1 MTTFR
6 QLSEEVADKVG
17 AILGEKKYPWTSD
30 VHLPGGDFSLTE
42 KTKIVDSLAK
52 KYDYLDLDYIQ
63 RLFNLYG
70 TRVEYIL
77 KNVSSTKDLGLHFGR
92 DLYQVEVDYLMQ
104 EEFALCPE
112 DVLERRTKL
121 YLFLDYDKIENLDNY
136 MKNKKE
142 G

>member
-1 MTTFR
+1 
-6 QLSEEVADKVG
+6 
-17 AILGEKKYPWTSD
+17 
-30 VHLPGGDFSLTE
+30 
-42 KTKIVDSLAK
+42 
-52 KYDYLDLDYIQ
+52 
-63 RLFNLYG
+63 
-70 TRVEYIL
+70 VEYIL
-77 KNVSSTKDLGLHFGR
+77 KNVSSIDDLGLHFGR

-136 MKNKKE
+136 MQNKKE